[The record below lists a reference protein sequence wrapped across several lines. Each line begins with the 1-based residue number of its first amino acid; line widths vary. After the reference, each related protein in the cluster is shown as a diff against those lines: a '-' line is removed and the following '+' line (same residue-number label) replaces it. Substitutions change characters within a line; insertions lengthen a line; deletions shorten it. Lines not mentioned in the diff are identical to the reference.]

1 MTLKRHIHNRTPINI
16 KIPISKCNKT
26 RDILRHTQREQA
38 IMKQRVTLLQKT
50 EQQKTKTTVIKK
62 KLFLEDRYNTN
73 SKHSFE
79 IRIQWNKNR
88 ACTKTTT
95 EMNRATKKNSISES
109 DQVRANLPWKRVWVS
124 QLVLAS

>member
-79 IRIQWNKNR
+79 IRIQ
-88 ACTKTTT
+88 
-95 EMNRATKKNSISES
+95 
-109 DQVRANLPWKRVWVS
+109 
-124 QLVLAS
+124 